1 MNNPLQPPLILIADD
16 TGSEVAH
23 RVANCLKVLGSEPGA
38 NVPDFT
44 QAGGIELPLVD
55 IKWSQSP
62 NAADYL
68 ALAGRRRTLVILDV
82 AWAGINETQGL
93 GIAQSLLADPD
104 FASRSI
110 ILLKSTEKAG
120 SAASWAEPLN
130 FALRQLRVSQSVRL
144 RLLAAD
150 RTVGGETN
158 RYEQGIISQALLDLQ
173 EEAIFDAMNRGEWS
187 AADVGKAIDQIVAAD
202 FYGAFSGDKAL
213 GKLYSLRVL
222 RRYHQRLSASYPQG
236 PLNIG
241 IAHLIGDKTRL
252 PSTLQQ
258 VAGNLTAR
266 RDARES
272 AAIVSALLDYGEVA
286 SAERLLFALPLKDNT
301 ETEIKTDFDEQT
313 WKPDKIASANAIKRR
328 CDLSEARKALNELC
342 TALQSCGQD
351 KLAPVAALKDA
362 LHPNRIPDILESNR
376 LIAEMRSAVLMD
388 LPAAIAELVESLLN
402 DIERAVVEGVL
413 PDFDGI
419 SELRSAQAPELITLD
434 LDFLDAD
441 KLERI
446 KPERK
451 RVRLLNRR
459 LFEHPAPEAARILS
473 TAQSNPEGIVLALKT
488 YIQSPEAIA
497 ALVGLLSTA
506 PKSFAQCVATLAET
520 DADIRLPSSFAAFD
534 KLWRDHWKGK
544 SAPAVL
550 KFLQEHGFSG
560 TDFGQQ
566 IREWNSSE
574 AGRLSPIE
582 PAKVSLLELL
592 TAHLAILEYR
602 IRSFGIIIGHAA
614 VPSSWKTDASE
625 NLAELWRGRGWD
637 RIFSAAGVADPD
649 RESCLPELEWTGQML
664 NALLKHPQAKSCY
677 DGFRQFLMDYEV
689 QVLRS
694 KTSGKSALAY
704 KSPLPAWLRVG
715 NLALPLIVIR
725 RNLMDRHIA
734 LPEQK
739 HRGGDIEA
747 LQDNGDSSD
756 PRSRVDEDEI
766 ADLVARC
773 KAGDASACDALV
785 SECGWS
791 QEAVKR
797 LTRKG

>member
-16 TGSEVAH
+16 TGSEIAH
-23 RVANCLKVLGSEPGA
+23 RVANCLKVLGSEPRG

-44 QAGGIELPLVD
+44 QVGGFELPLVD

-68 ALAGRRRTLVILDV
+68 ALAGRRRTLVIMDV

-120 SAASWAEPLN
+120 RAAAWAEPLN
-130 FALRQLRVSQSVRL
+130 LALRQLRVSQSVRL

-150 RTVGGETN
+150 RTVDGETI

-258 VAGNLTAR
+258 VACNLTAR

-328 CDLSEARKALNELC
+328 CDLSGARKALNELC

-434 LDFLDAD
+434 LDFMDAD

-473 TAQSNPEGIVLALKT
+473 AAQSSPEGIVLALRT

-506 PKSFAQCVATLAET
+506 PQSFSQCVATLSET

-544 SAPAVL
+544 STPAVL

-566 IREWNSSE
+566 IREWNNSD

-582 PAKVSLLELL
+582 PPKVSLLELL

-602 IRSFGIIIGHAA
+602 IRSFGIIIAHA
-614 VPSSWKTDASE
+614 VTSDWKVAASA
-625 NLAELWRGRGWD
+625 NLAELWRGRGWNQ
-637 RIFSAAGVADPD
+637 IFSATSVADSE
-649 RESCLPELEWTGQML
+649 RRSYLPELEWTGQML
-664 NALLKHPQAKSCY
+664 NALLTHPQAKSCY

-689 QVLRS
+689 RVGRDETTGKPALFY
-694 KTSGKSALAY
+694 KSA
-704 KSPLPAWLRVG
+704 LPAWLRVG

-725 RNLMDRHIA
+725 RNLMDRHISI
-734 LPEQK
+734 PEQK

-747 LQDNGDSSD
+747 LQDNDAAAD
-756 PRSRVDEDEI
+756 PRSQSDDAEEAEFVS
-766 ADLVARC
+766 RC
-773 KAGDASACDALV
+773 RSGDQSACDVLMDEFDWPAEKV
-785 SECGWS
+785 R
-791 QEAVKR
+791 R
-797 LTRKG
+797 LRLGR